1 MHSVG
6 AAIEDIEHGLA
17 AHPLRRGVRV
27 ERFEELAFRR
37 LARSLQRILELT
49 ICLDDRE
56 VLSCLVL
63 APKRRF
69 LRITLAQTALYGL
82 LVRRDP
88 TVQHMGFR
96 QIELIDRVL
105 HGEAHRI
112 MVLRAHV
119 MCLEQPLVPLRRGV
133 CGIEVRLDEA
143 LPREPA
149 RLGEQR
155 KLHFRVVVKPVIS
168 AARFALDPLLG
179 DCARMVESLLQQRI
193 RVGQTVPFGVFLP
206 ASRTLSPALGAKSR
220 SLGATAGLG
229 IFGCVSA
236 VMSVFLIVAL
246 PIFGKLALRHGS
258 TFPANPLH
266 TFRPL

>member
-1 MHSVG
+1 
-6 AAIEDIEHGLA
+6 
-17 AHPLRRGVRV
+17 
-27 ERFEELAFRR
+27 
-37 LARSLQRILELT
+37 
-49 ICLDDRE
+49 
-56 VLSCLVL
+56 
-63 APKRRF
+63 
-69 LRITLAQTALYGL
+69 
-82 LVRRDP
+82 
-88 TVQHMGFR
+88 MGFR

-105 HGEAHRI
+105 HGEAHRN
-112 MVLRAHV
+112 MVLRAQV
-119 MCLEQPLVPLRRGV
+119 MRLEQPLVPLCRGV

-193 RVGQTVPFGVFLP
+193 RVGQTVPFGAFLP
-206 ASRTLSPALGAKSR
+206 ASRTLPPALGAKCGT
-220 SLGATAGLG
+220 LGATASLG
-229 IFGCVSA
+229 IFGCSFA
-236 VMSVFLIVAL
+236 ALDAFLIVAL